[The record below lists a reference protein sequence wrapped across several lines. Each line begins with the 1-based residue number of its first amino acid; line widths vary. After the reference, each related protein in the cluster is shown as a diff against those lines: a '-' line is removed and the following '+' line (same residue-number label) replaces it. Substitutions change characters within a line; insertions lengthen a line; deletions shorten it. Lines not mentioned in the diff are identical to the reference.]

1 MDGPL
6 NDNLGL
12 FYSFFSRRLP
22 AVAIIRGKEYHLQ
35 LVVLII
41 ASEKEVAPQPM
52 PHRNYFETQERLKIN
67 VKGG

>member
-1 MDGPL
+1 MVPSMITVAFFTL
-6 NDNLGL
+6 
-12 FYSFFSRRLP
+12 FFSRRLP
-22 AVAIIRGKEYHLQ
+22 AVAISRGKEYHLQ

-41 ASEKEVAPQPM
+41 ASEKDVAPQLM